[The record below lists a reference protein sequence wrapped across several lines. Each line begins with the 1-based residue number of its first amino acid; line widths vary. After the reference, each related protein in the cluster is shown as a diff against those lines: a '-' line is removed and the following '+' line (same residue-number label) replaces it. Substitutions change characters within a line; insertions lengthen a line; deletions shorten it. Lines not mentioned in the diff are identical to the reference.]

1 MNNKRNAVDVL
12 TVTNNVVN
20 NLSGNIAG
28 NALLTNVLYDY

>member
-28 NALLTNVLYDY
+28 SALLTNVLYDY